1 MENSIPADVK
11 NSFAM
16 NVEEVIVKG
25 RKIKLRDT
33 GEVPHL
39 FTEAVFSEVFPPERT
54 PVIFLDFDGTLS
66 EIVKHPEDASLAPGM
81 KGILERCAS
90 RYTIAIISGRDMYD
104 LKSRVNIRDIIYA
117 GSHGFRISGPGGLA
131 MEHEDSEKILPDLDR
146 IGKKLN
152 AKLAGWPNGVKI
164 ERKRYAIAIHYR
176 NAGKQS
182 RGEIKKG
189 VDEILKEHTGF
200 KAGSGKMIIEIRPDI
215 DWHKGKALEWILNKL
230 YPGNNDRLL
239 PVYIG
244 DDVTDEDAFK
254 TILPEGRGLIVGSH
268 DQLTAATYRLNDIEE
283 VKKMLQKLYQ
293 R

>member
-1 MENSIPADVK
+1 MR
-11 NSFAM
+11 
-16 NVEEVIVKG
+16 VEEVFVKG
-25 RKIKLRDT
+25 RKVKLRDID
-33 GEVPHL
+33 EVPLL
-39 FTEAVFSEVFPPERT
+39 FKEAVFSEVFPPERT

-66 EIVKHPEDASLAPGM
+66 EIVKHPEDAALAPGM
-81 KGILERCAS
+81 KAILERCSS

-131 MEHEDSEKILPDLDR
+131 MEHEDTEKILPDLDR
-146 IGKKLN
+146 IEKKLKR
-152 AKLAGWPNGVKI
+152 KLDSWPEGVQI

-182 RGEIKKG
+182 GGEIKKG
-189 VDEILKEHTGF
+189 VDETLREHSGL

-215 DWHKGKALEWILNKL
+215 DWHKGKALEWILDKL
-230 YPGNNDRLL
+230 YHGNNGRLL
-239 PVYIG
+239 PIYIG

-254 TILPEGRGLIVGSH
+254 TILPEGRGIIVGSH
-268 DQLTAATYRLNDIEE
+268 DQPTAASYRLKDIEE
-283 VKKMLQKLYQ
+283 VKKMLQKLSQ